1 MTQDKM
7 EIVRL
12 HMRDNYD
19 VAPWEWDSGELE
31 LAIYDLITNN
41 QAKNN
46 EVLDLVSNCTSA
58 KDIKKYRKQ
67 GRMSGAIKREGF
79 YKIIAERFDESYSDY
94 DFTLLYDC

>member
-19 VAPWEWDSGELE
+19 VAPWEWDNEELE
-31 LAIYDLITNN
+31 LAIYDLITKN

-46 EVLDLVSNCTSA
+46 EVLDLVSGCFPTNEEIEKFGDIFCEEENFKPNTTFSF
-58 KDIKKYRKQ
+58 KDGMKKCIDIIKKNINNR
-67 GRMSGAIKREGF
+67 
-79 YKIIAERFDESYSDY
+79 
-94 DFTLLYDC
+94 

>member
-1 MTQDKM
+1 MKTKYLDSQLSAY
-7 EIVRL
+7 RL
-12 HMRDNYD
+12 LD
-19 VAPWEWDSGELE
+19 EKGELPDNGKEQLKE
-31 LAIYDLITNN
+31 LEAIK
-41 QAKNN
+41 QALN
-46 EVLDLVSNCTSA
+46 LHIVSNRTSA